1 MQDINLRHLSALTVI
16 ADAGSLSTAAER
28 VHLSQSALTQA
39 LRKIEVS
46 AGMPLFER
54 TGFGVTPTDA
64 GQLLVRRCRR
74 AFSLFTRAER
84 EIHQQEGVV
93 SEHKNPNRHVTA
105 SQLRALIA
113 IVETG
118 GYSLA
123 ARKLGLAQPTV
134 YRAAKDLE
142 ARLGIQ
148 FFHRTARGVKT
159 NKSAR
164 LLARHAELMF
174 AEIRQGFEEVSELQG
189 QMRSRVSVGCLPLAR
204 GELLPQAVTQLLSTY
219 PEAKVRILDGPFPE
233 QLHALRY
240 GRVDWIIGDWRSP
253 VPSSDILQQH
263 LFKEPLAIVV
273 RNLHP
278 LLGPGSPEPAALAE
292 LEWIAP
298 WKNTPARNL
307 FTAFFIRSGV
317 PVPKR
322 IIECSSL
329 VATRALLQ
337 DSDRAALLSPSQIR
351 NDIATMQLAILG
363 DPLPETSRSIGLTVR
378 ADWEPTLVQAEF
390 TKIIHSIAH
399 RYSSGSSNQRQI

>member
-1 MQDINLRHLSALTVI
+1 MKDINLRHLSALTVI

-39 LRKIEVS
+39 LRKIEAS
-46 AGMPLFER
+46 TGTPLFER
-54 TGFGVTPTDA
+54 DRFGVTETDA
-64 GQLLVRRCRR
+64 GRLLVHRCRR
-74 AFSLFTRAER
+74 AFTLLTRAER
-84 EIHQQEGVV
+84 EINQREGR

-105 SQLRALIA
+105 SQLRALVA
-113 IVETG
+113 IVDVG
-118 GYSLA
+118 GYSMA
-123 ARKLGLAQPTV
+123 ARRLGLAQPTV

-148 FFHRTARGVKT
+148 FFQRTAKGVET
-159 NKSAR
+159 NESAR

-174 AEIRQGFEEVSELQG
+174 AEIRQGFEEVGELQG
-189 QMRSRVSVGCLPLAR
+189 HMRSRVSVGCLPLAR
-204 GELLPQAVTQLLSTY
+204 GELLPQAVTQLLRTY
-219 PEAKVRILDGPFPE
+219 PEARVSILDGPFPE

-240 GRVDWIIGDWRSP
+240 GQIDWLIGALRSP
-253 VPSSDILQQH
+253 APTSDILQQH
-263 LFKEPLAIVV
+263 LFEEPLAIVV

-278 LLGPGSPEPAALAE
+278 LLGSVAPEPAALAE

-307 FTAFFIRSGV
+307 FTAFFVRNGV

-329 VATRALLQ
+329 VVTRALLQ

-363 DPLPETSRSIGLTVR
+363 DPLPETNRPIGLTVR
-378 ADWEPTLVQAEF
+378 ADWEPTLVQVEF
-390 TKIIHSIAH
+390 TKIIHSIA
-399 RYSSGSSNQRQI
+399 RP

>member
-1 MQDINLRHLSALTVI
+1 MKDINLRHLSALTVI

-39 LRKIEVS
+39 LRKIEDS
-46 AGMPLFER
+46 TGTPLFER
-54 TGFGVTPTDA
+54 DGFGVTATDA
-64 GQLLVRRCRR
+64 GRLLVHRCRR
-74 AFSLFTRAER
+74 AFTLLARAER
-84 EIHQQEGVV
+84 EIGQREGR
-93 SEHKNPNRHVTA
+93 SEHRNPNRHVTA

-113 IVETG
+113 IVDVG
-118 GYSLA
+118 GYSMA
-123 ARKLGLAQPTV
+123 ARRLGLAQPTV

-148 FFHRTARGVKT
+148 FFHRTAKGVET
-159 NKSAR
+159 NESAR

-174 AEIRQGFEEVSELQG
+174 AEIRQGFEEVGELQG
-189 QMRSRVSVGCLPLAR
+189 HMRSRVSVGCLPLAR
-204 GELLPQAVTQLLSTY
+204 GGLLPQAVIKLLRTY
-219 PEAKVRILDGPFPE
+219 PEARVSILDGPFPE

-240 GRVDWIIGDWRSP
+240 GQIDWLIGALRSP
-253 VPSSDILQQH
+253 APTSDILQQH
-263 LFKEPLAIVV
+263 LFEEPLAIVV
-273 RNLHP
+273 RILHP
-278 LLGPGSPEPAALAE
+278 LLGPVAPEPAALAE

-307 FTAFFIRSGV
+307 FTAFFVRNGV

-329 VATRALLQ
+329 VVTRALLQ

-351 NDIATMQLAILG
+351 HDIATMQLAILG
-363 DPLPETSRSIGLTVR
+363 DPLPETNRPIGVSVR

-390 TKIIHSIAH
+390 TKIIHSIA
-399 RYSSGSSNQRQI
+399 RP

>member
-1 MQDINLRHLSALTVI
+1 MRDINLRHLSALTVI

-46 AGMPLFER
+46 TGAPLFER
-54 TGFGVTPTDA
+54 DGFGVTATDA
-64 GQLLVRRCRR
+64 GQLLVHRCRR
-74 AFSLFTRAER
+74 AFALLSRAER
-84 EIHQQEGVV
+84 EICQQEGG
-93 SEHKNPNRHVTA
+93 SEYKNLNRHVTA
-105 SQLRALIA
+105 SQLRALVS
-113 IVETG
+113 IVDVG
-118 GYSLA
+118 GYSMA
-123 ARKLGLAQPTV
+123 ARRLGLAQPTV

-142 ARLGIQ
+142 ARFGIQ
-148 FFHRTARGVKT
+148 FFHRTARGVRT

-164 LLARHAELMF
+164 LLARYAELMF

-189 QMRSRVSVGCLPLAR
+189 HMRSRVSVGCLPLAR
-204 GELLPQAVTQLLSTY
+204 GELLPQAVTQLLRTY
-219 PEAKVRILDGPFPE
+219 PEARVRILDGPFPE

-240 GRVDWIIGDWRSP
+240 GRVDWIIGALRSP

-278 LLGPGSPEPAALAE
+278 LLGSGAPEPAVLAE

-298 WKNTPARNL
+298 WKNTPSRNL
-307 FTAFFIRSGV
+307 FTAFFVRSGV

-390 TKIIHSIAH
+390 TKIIHSKAH